1 LPYIQFADNIN
12 EYLTKGLK
20 VKYIRTSGSAGNV
33 KAKALNKLVNQTIK
47 LHKCENQV
55 FTEEDCVAD
64 DTKLTI
70 QNPNSSTNGFDMET
84 IDQAYE
90 NFKHQ
95 VGTFDTLITCFDYA
109 NAIYNMINDT
119 FKDNTPLVSNCQVSD
134 KKDDINFTNTV
145 IQYDRYGIKYEN
157 IGTQTAKTY
166 KGKVS
171 VNQDVQYLN
180 EIELKDKNGISIR
193 VPIDSIIHNQNI
205 SQLELNFD
213 SQSESISAFDLYI
226 YPLNPIRTSYTTTTY
241 QNSFKPNFSTFNQIN
256 EQLEDYKCMAHT
268 IHIVDEDSDPQNKD
282 RYVYLIK
289 NYYSLQAKISTTH
302 KVTSFE
308 VLQIRNNINEA
319 LFKQFNAR
327 KLEYGEE
334 ISYDEL
340 LKVIQE
346 ADPRIKY
353 VILDEP
359 TITTKFMTESGN
371 EYDLKF
377 TAINEADPTEIKE
390 KKQKQ
395 NDVYQKL
402 IAKNVL
408 AGRAPLF
415 KYNQDIEVDF
425 NKEGSEQIYGTTFNY
440 LTADDTSTI
449 KDKSITAIS
458 SDLKLNL
465 SKIDNSTGYTLRAN
479 ESLQVVNNAL
489 VDLIS
494 YPMYINYYF
503 KGNDNR
509 FKNNVKF
516 NRAAYLQEIT
526 SKTLKD

>member
-1 LPYIQFADNIN
+1 
-12 EYLTKGLK
+12 
-20 VKYIRTSGSAGNV
+20 
-33 KAKALNKLVNQTIK
+33 
-47 LHKCENQV
+47 
-55 FTEEDCVAD
+55 
-64 DTKLTI
+64 
-70 QNPNSSTNGFDMET
+70 
-84 IDQAYE
+84 
-90 NFKHQ
+90 
-95 VGTFDTLITCFDYA
+95 
-109 NAIYNMINDT
+109 
-119 FKDNTPLVSNCQVSD
+119 
-134 KKDDINFTNTV
+134 
-145 IQYDRYGIKYEN
+145 
-157 IGTQTAKTY
+157 
-166 KGKVS
+166 
-171 VNQDVQYLN
+171 
-180 EIELKDKNGISIR
+180 
-193 VPIDSIIHNQNI
+193 
-205 SQLELNFD
+205 
-213 SQSESISAFDLYI
+213 
-226 YPLNPIRTSYTTTTY
+226 
-241 QNSFKPNFSTFNQIN
+241 
-256 EQLEDYKCMAHT
+256 MAHT

-377 TAINEADPTEIKE
+377 TAINETDPTEIKE